1 MALFENFP
9 WTNLHELNLDWL
21 IQELKMVKE
30 SAVIS
35 VNGETGEVILYQN
48 PDIEFPATD
57 NGGWDMVRKVDGSI
71 AAGIRFTADG
81 IAYLITGAQVKQL
94 YDANH
99 QPPYPVTSVNGQTGE
114 VEIESPVTSVN
125 GLTGEVVLYSEQYV
139 QLPPLTGEQIA
150 NWNFYRRVNNV
161 LHGIQFDNDGRAYI
175 MQGMNRYQIYTE
187 NDPQPLN
194 FVDDETDGIMK
205 ISTDAPAGVWGL
217 LRETDSGTAGIVFS
231 YDAVTPTAYLQY
243 LTQEGGQ
250 TVTHNVKLLTPDDIP
265 TSSGVVSLNGLTGVV
280 VINGSNLNYKS
291 GSNFTIEQMINNINQ
306 NIGELA
312 DLETTVNTSA
322 VDAINEVNEKAEA
335 NERAIANVK
344 STLAIV
350 ENGNT
355 ATNNISV
362 GQYVIWNNALF
373 TAREAIAIGDT
384 LSYTNLQA
392 VSNGAAN
399 SLSQAIA
406 NLDGKV
412 ATTSQSLSTFV
423 IPTKVKKSAN
433 VVSICFE
440 YVTANEALTKNVEKV
455 LGVLPEAYR
464 PSSNVYTSCLITN
477 NIGDLVAYL
486 RVTIS
491 SANGNL
497 YVYPSAAISTSQ
509 LLFGSFTYYI

>member
-35 VNGETGEVILYQN
+35 VNGETGEVILYQD

-81 IAYLITGAQVKQL
+81 IAYLITGAQVRQL

-114 VEIESPVTSVN
+114 VEIEAPVTSVN
-125 GLTGEVVLYSEQYV
+125 GLTGAVVLYSEQFV
-139 QLPPLTGEQIA
+139 QLPDLTGEQIA
-150 NWNFYRRVNNV
+150 NWNFYRRINNV

-187 NDPQPLN
+187 HNQQPLN
-194 FVDDETDGIMK
+194 FVDDENAGIMK

-231 YDAVTPTAYLQY
+231 YDATTPTAYLQY

-250 TVTHNVKLLTPDDIP
+250 TVTHNIKLLTPDDIP

-291 GSNFTIEQMINNINQ
+291 GSNFTIEQMIDNINQ
-306 NIGELA
+306 NIGDLA
-312 DLETTVNTSA
+312 DLDTTVNTSA
-322 VDAINEVNEKAEA
+322 VDAINEVNGKAEA
-335 NERAIANVK
+335 NETAIENVK
-344 STLAIV
+344 STIAIV

-406 NLDGKV
+406 NLSPSEYS
-412 ATTSQSLSTFV
+412 TTGITASSGVSITQGGYFMIGSICVVMMVLSNTSSIAQYGQLFTGLPKSKGLTGGGNPV
-423 IPTKVKKSAN
+423 NAGTESAALENTSAGVRAFAVSAISAN
-433 VVSICFE
+433 S
-440 YVTANEALTKNVEKV
+440 
-455 LGVLPEAYR
+455 
-464 PSSNVYTSCLITN
+464 
-477 NIGDLVAYL
+477 
-486 RVTIS
+486 TIR
-491 SANGNL
+491 
-497 YVYPSAAISTSQ
+497 I
-509 LLFGSFTYYI
+509 FTTYIAE

>member
-57 NGGWDMVRKVDGSI
+57 NGGWDMVRKVDGTI

-99 QPPYPVTSVNGQTGE
+99 QPPYPVTSVNGQTGA

-125 GLTGEVVLYSEQYV
+125 GLTGEVVLYTDQFV
-139 QLPPLTGEQIA
+139 QLPDLTGEQIA
-150 NWNFYRRVNNV
+150 NWNFYRRINNI

-175 MQGMNRYQIYTE
+175 MQGVNRYQIYTE
-187 NDPQPLN
+187 HNPQPLN
-194 FVDDETDGIMK
+194 FVDDENAGIMK

-265 TSSGVVSLNGLTGVV
+265 TSSGVVSLNSLTGVV
-280 VINGSNLNYKS
+280 VINGSNLNYKN
-291 GSNFTIEQMINNINQ
+291 GSNFTIADIIDNINQ
-306 NIGELA
+306 NVGNLS
-312 DLETTVNTSA
+312 DLNTTDKTSA
-322 VDAINEVNEKAEA
+322 VKAINEVNGKTEA
-335 NERAIANVK
+335 NKTSIENVK
-344 STLAIV
+344 STIAIV

-355 ATNNISV
+355 ATNNINA
-362 GQYVIWNNALF
+362 GQYVIWNNELY
-373 TAREAIAIGDT
+373 TAINSIAIGDT
-384 LSYTNLQA
+384 LSMTNLQP
-392 VSNGAAN
+392 VVNGVAN

-406 NLDGKV
+406 TLNSKIVNKIKYVDV
-412 ATTSQSLSTFV
+412 Q
-423 IPTKVKKSAN
+423 PTADSPMR
-433 VVSICFE
+433 I
-440 YVTANEALTKNVEKV
+440 T
-455 LGVLPEAYR
+455 LPEGFMISNCIPVAISISAGNYWYFNNN
-464 PSSNVYTSCLITN
+464 PSNVFVRVGSYPEIYYDN
-477 NIGDLVAYL
+477 QQIG
-486 RVTIS
+486 RTIRIYFMKTIE
-491 SANGNL
+491 N
-497 YVYPSAAISTSQ
+497 
-509 LLFGSFTYYI
+509 

>member
-30 SAVIS
+30 SSVIS

-81 IAYLITGAQVKQL
+81 VAYLITGAQVKQL

-114 VEIESPVTSVN
+114 VEIEAPVTSVN
-125 GLTGEVVLYSEQYV
+125 GLTGEVVLYTDQFV
-139 QLPPLTGEQIA
+139 QLPSLTGEQIA
-150 NWNFYRRVNNV
+150 NWNFYRRINNI
-161 LHGIQFDNDGRAYI
+161 LHGIQFDTDGRAYI
-175 MQGMNRYQIYTE
+175 MQGVNRYQIYTE

-194 FVDDETDGIMK
+194 FVDDENAGIMK

-250 TVTHNVKLLTPDDIP
+250 TVTHNVKLLTPADIP
-265 TSSGVVSLNGLTGVV
+265 SSSGVVSLNGLTGVV

-291 GSNFTIEQMINNINQ
+291 GSNFTIEQMIDNINQ
-306 NIGELA
+306 NVGDLA
-312 DLETTVNTSA
+312 DLDTTVNTSA
-322 VDAINEVNEKAEA
+322 VDAINEINGKAET
-335 NERAIANVK
+335 NKNTIENVK
-344 STLAIV
+344 ETIAIV
-350 ENGNT
+350 ENSNT
-355 ATNNISV
+355 ATNNISA

-373 TAREAIAIGDT
+373 MARDAIGIGDT
-384 LSYTNLQA
+384 LSYTNLQP
-392 VSNGAAN
+392 VSIGAAN
-399 SLSQAIA
+399 SMTQAIA
-406 NLDGKV
+406 NIQNLFSQTPSQPNPLSSRCTITNGGYVIIGK
-412 ATTSQSLSTFV
+412 
-423 IPTKVKKSAN
+423 
-433 VVSICFE
+433 ICFISVMISGS
-440 YVTANEALTKNVEKV
+440 YTATN
-455 LGVLPEAYR
+455 LPLIMQIPDTSFKE
-464 PSSNVYTSCLITN
+464 SCLSCEHHESSSSETIPCYIDTNGRISVGSITSGKTY
-477 NIGDLVAYL
+477 NISGIAFLA
-486 RVTIS
+486 
-491 SANGNL
+491 
-497 YVYPSAAISTSQ
+497 
-509 LLFGSFTYYI
+509 